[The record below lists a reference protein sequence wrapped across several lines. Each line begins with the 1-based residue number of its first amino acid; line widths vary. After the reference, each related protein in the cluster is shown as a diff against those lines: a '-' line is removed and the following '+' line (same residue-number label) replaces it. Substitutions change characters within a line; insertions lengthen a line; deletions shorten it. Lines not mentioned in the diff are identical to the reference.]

1 MCDKCKNKKS
11 HNITNIIL
19 IIILIILIELVVGTI
34 GFYVY
39 NNLNWVDSF
48 RNAAMIIPAV
58 GEPINAQTDCGKIY
72 SSTYSLVTGFVTI
85 VIIAILVGEIIA
97 KETEETS

>member
-1 MCDKCKNKKS
+1 MGDQTDEKKF
-11 HNITNIIL
+11 HNITDIIL

-72 SSTYSLVTGFVTI
+72 SASYSLITGFISI
-85 VIIAILVGEIIA
+85 VIIAVLVGEIIA
-97 KETEETS
+97 QETRER